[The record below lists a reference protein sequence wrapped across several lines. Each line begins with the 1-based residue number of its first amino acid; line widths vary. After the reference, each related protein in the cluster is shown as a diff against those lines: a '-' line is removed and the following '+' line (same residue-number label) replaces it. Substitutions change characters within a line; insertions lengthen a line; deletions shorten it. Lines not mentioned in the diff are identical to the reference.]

1 MKDVTS
7 TSFGLLIAFLL
18 PGLAGLYSISFWSL
32 RIRTVFETFLTAQS
46 NVGLSI
52 LVLLAGLT
60 VGLIVTV
67 LRWGIFECGVSRKY
81 SLGAAEF
88 AKLDSDSKLASFRAA
103 VDEHYRYHQFWGGM
117 FVVFPFLFIGAL
129 KEYWSAMTDA
139 RVVLFFVALVIMEI
153 ITGVAAHVAFKNYG
167 TRAKHILT
175 GDHSCLTVG

>member
-7 TSFGLLIAFLL
+7 TSFGLLVAFLL
-18 PGLAGLYSISFWSL
+18 PGLAGLYSISFWSPP
-32 RIRTVFETFLTAQS
+32 IRRVFETFLTAQS

-52 LVLLAGLT
+52 LVLLAALT

-67 LRWGIFECGVSRKY
+67 LRWWIFECWVSRKY
-81 SLGAAEF
+81 RLAADEF

-129 KEYWSAMTDA
+129 KEYWAAMTEI
-139 RVVLFFVALVIMEI
+139 RVALFFVALAVMEI
-153 ITGVAAHVAFKNYG
+153 ITGVAAHAAFKNYG

-175 GDHSCLTVG
+175 GGH